1 MEGGLC
7 DMLVQEKV
15 KQACEIL
22 REFNVDCWLTFVR
35 ESQINGDP
43 TLDFLLGADITWHSA
58 FIVTSSGG
66 TYAIVGQYDRK
77 TVEDTGAYQH
87 ILDYVKSGKEL
98 ILDTLKKLNPSTIAI
113 NYSKDSEVCDGLTYG
128 MYLTLC
134 DYLSEISFEGRL
146 VSAEKI
152 VSALR
157 QRKTTGEI
165 EAIQSAVRV
174 AEGVFEKA
182 WTFIN
187 VGRTETEVAD
197 FMKSEVRKAGLELA
211 WDEKTCPSVFSGP
224 ETAGAHYRPTERRV
238 EEGHVLNMDFGV
250 KVGGYCSD
258 LQRTCY
264 ILRRTENAPPAEVQS
279 GFDVLVES
287 IEEARKT
294 LRPGVKGHEVD
305 AASRDYLV
313 SNGYEEFPHAL
324 GHQVGRFPHD
334 GTALLGPSWEK
345 YGKKPFETIEKG
357 MVFTIEPRLSIPT
370 HGIATV
376 EEMVVVTD
384 DSAEYLSRPQ
394 RDLILI
400 ASSN

>member
-1 MEGGLC
+1 
-7 DMLVQEKV
+7 MLIQEKV
-15 KQACEIL
+15 KQASEIL

-43 TLDFLLGADITWHSA
+43 TLDFLLGADVTWQSA
-58 FIVTSSGG
+58 FIVTPSGE

-87 ILDYVKSGKEL
+87 VVDYVKSAKEL
-98 ILDTLKKLNPSTIAI
+98 ILDTLKGLNPSTIAV
-113 NYSKDSEVCDGLTYG
+113 NYSKESEICDGLTYG
-128 MYLTLC
+128 MYLTLH
-134 DYLSEISFEGRL
+134 DYLSEIGFADRL
-146 VSAEKI
+146 ISAEKI

-157 QRKTTGEI
+157 QRKTPSEI
-165 EAIQSAVRV
+165 DAIRSAIRA
-174 AEGVFEKA
+174 AEEVFEKV

-187 VGRTETEVAD
+187 VGRTEIEIAH
-197 FMKSEVRKAGLELA
+197 FMKAEVRKAGLELA
-211 WDEKTCPSVFSGP
+211 WDEKTCPSVFTGP

-264 ILRRTENAPPAEVQS
+264 ILRRTESTPPPEVQR
-279 GFDVLVES
+279 GFDVLVAS

-305 AASRDYLV
+305 AASRNYLV
-313 SNGYEEFPHAL
+313 SRGFEEFPHAL

-334 GTALLGPSWEK
+334 GTALLGPPWEK
-345 YGKKPFETIEKG
+345 YGKKPYETIEKG
-357 MVFTIEPRLSIPT
+357 MVFTIEPRLSIPA
-370 HGIATV
+370 HGIVTV

-384 DSAEYLSRPQ
+384 DSAEYLSTPQ

-400 ASSN
+400 RSSI

>member
-1 MEGGLC
+1 
-7 DMLVQEKV
+7 MLIQEKV
-15 KQACEIL
+15 KQASEIL
-22 REFNVDCWLTFVR
+22 GEFNVDCWLTFVR

-43 TLDFLLGADITWHSA
+43 TLDFLLGADVTWQSA
-58 FIVTSSGG
+58 FIVTSSGE

-77 TVEDTGAYQH
+77 TVEDTGAYKH
-87 ILDYVKSGKEL
+87 VLDYVKSAKGP
-98 ILDTLKKLNPSTIAI
+98 ILDTLKGLNPSTIAV
-113 NYSKDSEVCDGLTYG
+113 NYSKDSEICDGLTYG
-128 MYLTLC
+128 MYLTLH
-134 DYLSEISFEGRL
+134 DYLSEIGFEDRL

-157 QRKTTGEI
+157 QRKTPREI
-165 EAIQSAVRV
+165 DAIRSAIRA
-174 AEGVFEKA
+174 AEEIFEKA
-182 WTFIN
+182 WTFIK
-187 VGRTETEVAD
+187 VGRTESEIAH
-197 FMKSEVRKAGLELA
+197 FMKVEVRKAGLEPA

-224 ETAGAHYRPTERRV
+224 ETAGAHYRPTDRRV

-250 KVGGYCSD
+250 KVDGYCSD

-264 ILRRTENAPPAEVQS
+264 ILRRTETTPPPQVQR
-279 GFDVLVES
+279 GFDVLVAS

-305 AASRDYLV
+305 AASRNYLV
-313 SNGYEEFPHAL
+313 AHGFEEFPHAL

-334 GTALLGPSWEK
+334 GTALLGPPWEK
-345 YGKKPFETIEKG
+345 YGKKPYETIEKG
-357 MVFTIEPRLSIPT
+357 MVFTIEPRLTIPA

-384 DSAEYLSRPQ
+384 DSAEYLSTPQ

-400 ASSN
+400 KSSI

>member
-1 MEGGLC
+1 
-7 DMLVQEKV
+7 MLIQEKL
-15 KQACEIL
+15 KQAAEIL

-43 TLDFLLGADITWHSA
+43 TLDFLLGADVTWQSA
-58 FIVTSSGG
+58 FIVTSSGE

-77 TVEDTGAYQH
+77 TVEDTGAYRH
-87 ILDYVKSGKEL
+87 VLDYVKSAKEL
-98 ILDTLKKLNPSTIAI
+98 ILDTLKGLNPSTIAV
-113 NYSKDSEVCDGLTYG
+113 NYSKDSEICDGLTYG
-128 MYLTLC
+128 MYLTLY
-134 DYLSEISFEGRL
+134 DYLSEVGLEGRL

-152 VSALR
+152 ISALR
-157 QRKTTGEI
+157 QRKTPAEI
-165 EAIQSAVRV
+165 DAIRSAIRA
-174 AEGVFEKA
+174 AEDVFEKA

-187 VGRTETEVAD
+187 VGRTEIEIAE
-197 FMKSEVRKAGLELA
+197 FMKAEVRRAGLELA
-211 WDEKTCPSVFSGP
+211 WDEKTCPSVFTGP

-250 KVGGYCSD
+250 KVDGYCSD

-264 ILRRTENAPPAEVQS
+264 ILRRTESAPPPEVQR
-279 GFDVLVES
+279 GFDVLVAS

-294 LRPGVKGHEVD
+294 LRPGAKGHEVD
-305 AASRDYLV
+305 AASRNHLV
-313 SNGYEEFPHAL
+313 SHGFDEFPHAL

-334 GTALLGPSWEK
+334 GTALLGPPWEK

-357 MVFTIEPRLSIPT
+357 MVFTIEPRLSIPA

-384 DSAEYLSRPQ
+384 DGAEYLSTPQ
-394 RDLILI
+394 TDLILI
-400 ASSN
+400 MSSI